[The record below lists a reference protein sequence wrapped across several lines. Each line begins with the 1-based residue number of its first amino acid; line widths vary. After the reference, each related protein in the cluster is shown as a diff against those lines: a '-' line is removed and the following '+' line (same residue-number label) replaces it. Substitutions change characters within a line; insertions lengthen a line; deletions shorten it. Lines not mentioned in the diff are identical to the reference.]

1 MPGLIDRCGEPDH
14 LRPSSSED
22 HADLPSPLPS
32 VSPCA
37 AVVSGVAVGV
47 PLALV
52 VLFLL
57 GGYRDYLLPWASLV
71 ALAPGSI
78 LARMSLSVIA
88 YFWLPWSAHVY
99 TETGG
104 FAWSAIFLSFLF

>member
-1 MPGLIDRCGEPDH
+1 M
-14 LRPSSSED
+14 
-22 HADLPSPLPS
+22 
-32 VSPCA
+32 
-37 AVVSGVAVGV
+37 
-47 PLALV
+47 ALV

-88 YFWLPWSAHVY
+88 YFWLPWSVHVY

-104 FAWSAIFLSFLF
+104 FAWSAIFLSFLFWWLVVFGGLTFWQRRRSKKPGQ